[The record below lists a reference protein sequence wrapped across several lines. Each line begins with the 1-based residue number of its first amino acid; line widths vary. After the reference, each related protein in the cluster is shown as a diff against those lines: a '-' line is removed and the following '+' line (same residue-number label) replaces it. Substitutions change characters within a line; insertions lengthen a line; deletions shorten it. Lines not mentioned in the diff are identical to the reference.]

1 MSEEKIDRKITV
13 IFATDVVSYSK
24 HMEANESGT
33 VKNLRSCEK
42 ILNGFFEKH
51 KGRLFNTGG
60 DSFLAEF
67 PSAVSAVECAVDFQN
82 AIKERN
88 SSEEATVK
96 LQFRIGINSGDVIKE
111 KENLLGDGVNIAA
124 RLEALAQT
132 GGITISKTVYDFVKG
147 KTRFE
152 FNDLGVQKVK
162 LNEFHAFDLL
172 VDGSERR
179 KLNTTNKRK
188 ISVLVITSVIFAAI
202 VGYFALTFNSPQ
214 IVISEAGNRISL
226 LIYPFDTQSR
236 DKKVVTL
243 ATGINEQVSIT
254 LRRYNELYIF
264 DKSSAEYFLKK
275 KIRKSDLK
283 DNYGVDYILESF
295 VQAAEGKFRINLSL
309 INLKKDTVVWS
320 NRFDFEDA
328 DIFEIQDKISD
339 AVTSAVI
346 PGVLALNVADEKN
359 EFTPQVYLNRL
370 ESRVAFETHTPE
382 GMKKVKR
389 FLEINRSLEPD
400 NAYLDLDE
408 AWLLMGELWFG
419 VSTEFEKNVAKAY
432 ELTQKVL
439 EVNPNY
445 PYALSLATM
454 IERNYIGKLETAC
467 DRLEKISSVSNDPS
481 ILSSAA
487 NLARHCG
494 NYEKSILLFK
504 SVLNKAPHF
513 SLWFKKDLAWTYLM
527 YQFEMDQKEFSDARL
542 YILKQ
547 LENNYDEPGINELW
561 HVMLA
566 YIASIEGDQETAL
579 ENVKIQSDMTN
590 PIEVTWIKNYPNIL
604 NENKAFKDHF
614 FSQLNGLGISL

>member
-1 MSEEKIDRKITV
+1 MLARR
-13 IFATDVVSYSK
+13 ATDVVGYSK

-226 LIYPFDTQSR
+226 LIYPFDTHSR

-275 KIRKSDLK
+275 KIRKSDLR

-389 FLEINRSLEPD
+389 LKRF
-400 NAYLDLDE
+400 
-408 AWLLMGELWFG
+408 
-419 VSTEFEKNVAKAY
+419 
-432 ELTQKVL
+432 
-439 EVNPNY
+439 
-445 PYALSLATM
+445 
-454 IERNYIGKLETAC
+454 
-467 DRLEKISSVSNDPS
+467 VSN
-481 ILSSAA
+481 
-487 NLARHCG
+487 
-494 NYEKSILLFK
+494 
-504 SVLNKAPHF
+504 
-513 SLWFKKDLAWTYLM
+513 
-527 YQFEMDQKEFSDARL
+527 
-542 YILKQ
+542 
-547 LENNYDEPGINELW
+547 
-561 HVMLA
+561 
-566 YIASIEGDQETAL
+566 
-579 ENVKIQSDMTN
+579 
-590 PIEVTWIKNYPNIL
+590 
-604 NENKAFKDHF
+604 
-614 FSQLNGLGISL
+614 